1 MLMFATMT
9 LTGAQVLQPIALVR
23 GEAFLAHQYDIR
35 FDERVTGQTGNPRYL
50 PRTDSGHFSLELGA
64 HCGG

>member
-23 GEAFLAHQYDIR
+23 GEAFPAHQYDIQ
-35 FDERVTGQTGNPRYL
+35 FD
-50 PRTDSGHFSLELGA
+50 
-64 HCGG
+64 